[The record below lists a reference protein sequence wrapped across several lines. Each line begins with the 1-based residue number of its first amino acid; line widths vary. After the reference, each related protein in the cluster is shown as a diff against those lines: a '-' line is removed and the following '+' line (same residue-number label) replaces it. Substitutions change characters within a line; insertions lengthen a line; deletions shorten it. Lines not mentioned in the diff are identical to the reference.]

1 MKNFSQLLKLRFRNY
16 GFCVSFFALI
26 PIVCQTIGIEIP
38 LGDFEAMTNAILTF
52 LVAAGLVSN
61 PTTQSRWYND
71 DPDTC
76 QCKRCAS
83 ERNSSERN

>member
-1 MKNFSQLLKLRFRNY
+1 MSTFLQVLKQRFRNY

-26 PIVCQTIGIEIP
+26 PIVCQMLGIELP
-38 LGDFEAMTNAILTF
+38 LGEFESMTNTILTF

-61 PTTQSRWYND
+61 PTTQSRWYMD

-76 QCKRCAS
+76 MCQRCKS
-83 ERNSSERN
+83 ESE

>member
-26 PIVCQTIGIEIP
+26 PIVCQTIGVEIP

-52 LVAAGLVSN
+52 LVAAG
-61 PTTQSRWYND
+61 
-71 DPDTC
+71 
-76 QCKRCAS
+76 
-83 ERNSSERN
+83 